1 MSVDEEIRH
10 GDEAY
15 LAKHEIKELM
25 SAMLR
30 EVVTRKPLDPVQYL
44 VDYLSMDPARAA
56 QDANG
61 LSAYRRGK
69 LLDVFKAMDAD
80 GDGKVTLDECRGF
93 TSKHGGHVL
102 SEEEVANI
110 FGDVDSSMDSLIDEE
125 EFAAF
130 FARSMRA
137 LSNEEFDR
145 VIADMLL

>member
-1 MSVDEEIRH
+1 MSVDEEIRR

-102 SEEEVANI
+102 SEEEEQEPQPFRRAAP
-110 FGDVDSSMDSLIDEE
+110 DSFKRRFRQLGK
-125 EFAAF
+125 
-130 FARSMRA
+130 
-137 LSNEEFDR
+137 
-145 VIADMLL
+145 